1 MLPIVFEWHW
11 EITRLIFMGIT
22 YIVLGALAAGLFT
35 AFRRTLRNL
44 EDLEAVD

>member
-11 EITRLIFMGIT
+11 EITRLIFMGIA
-22 YIVLGALAAGLFT
+22 YIVIGVMAAGLIT

-44 EDLEAVD
+44 EDHEAMD